1 MTKLLTKLAGCSSDD
16 LFVMWSPRGDGGGG
30 WGRGA
35 TQGKY
40 FRGAE
45 LNISQSV
52 ADIAS
57 FLLNFL
63 WFVSSC
69 LRGGAEYYEVR
80 QSYPGHQRLN
90 TALR

>member
-1 MTKLLTKLAGCSSDD
+1 MTKLLTKLACCWSDD
-16 LFVMWSPRGDGGGG
+16 LLVMWSAGGVGEGGG
-30 WGRGA
+30 RGEIFQSK
-35 TQGKY
+35 TQ
-40 FRGAE
+40 

-52 ADIAS
+52 ADIGS

-80 QSYPGHQRLN
+80 QFSPVQQTVN
-90 TALR
+90 TAPR